1 MKWILK
7 QQEMDRENPERVS
20 RAKEEEEASKQAK
33 EEEARNRMGEEEGGE
48 EEKGEIEFPKRWG
61 DPPEI
66 QTMDYVELPPPYG
79 HGSST
84 LRNWI
89 EENLRRDAEFRVP
102 KRREKP
108 AAVEEEEE
116 KEEGNEL

>member
-1 MKWILK
+1 
-7 QQEMDRENPERVS
+7 MDRENPERA
-20 RAKEEEEASKQAK
+20 AKNNEEEATKQRGDDEDDGEAEQK
-33 EEEARNRMGEEEGGE
+33 E
-48 EEKGEIEFPKRWG
+48 EIEFPKRWG

-89 EENLRRDAEFRVP
+89 EENLRRDAEFRLP

-108 AAVEEEEE
+108 EVEEEEE
-116 KEEGNEL
+116 EEEEEGGNEL